1 MKATKKMIALALTIA
16 LALSLASPAAACC
29 GVYVGSGVS
38 ANGSTYMGRSE
49 DIGDMYGKIFGVA
62 PSQEIAADA
71 VYKDTY
77 GFVMNYADINY
88 PSKTYSY
95 TYVKDS
101 TKYGETMKD
110 EAGNYI
116 GEAYAEAGQNEM
128 GLSMTATVSTS
139 YNNAAKAAD
148 KLVRTG
154 ICEISMTSIILGG
167 CATAKE
173 AVEMLGKIV
182 DLYGAGECNSIMFS
196 DPHET
201 WYFEI
206 VSGHQYA
213 AVKMP
218 ADVASVQPNVML
230 LGAIDVTDTENVFVS
245 ENLVSLA
252 EEKGFLVTDESGKI
266 DVAKTYAK
274 ENAGQ
279 GQYVRYC
286 QGLFYLNEAEAIGV
300 DSTAI
305 TSSSEILKL
314 FIEPDHKLSTL
325 EVLKL
330 LAYRGEGSDWDAN
343 AGKTSSAIGNN
354 RQSECHIFETR
365 QNMPAAL
372 ATIQW
377 QAMADAEFSI
387 YIPMYSALVTSVH
400 EAYNNNNKATKTGGK
415 YNYTDEAIAD
425 SINWNMQ
432 IINNLCYSN
441 RANCADAVKE
451 LFTSWQQSLITQ
463 QYLVDVEMKAL
474 YNIDSAAAKQAANDM
489 AYDLADQLL
498 EMTNVV
504 KAELLEYLAGDQAEP
519 FTTSKANTVPVY
531 SVISDVEVDTY
542 GGPAMH
548 WVNVAST
555 TNGSVKSSPLAASEG
570 FTVTLYPKASEG
582 YVLDAVKVLDKD
594 GNEVAMNGLQ
604 FQLPAGGVTVNA
616 SFKLA
621 Q

>member
-1 MKATKKMIALALTIA
+1 MKRNFWKKLT
-16 LALSLASPAAACC
+16 S
-29 GVYVGSGVS
+29 
-38 ANGSTYMGRSE
+38 
-49 DIGDMYGKIFGVA
+49 
-62 PSQEIAADA
+62 
-71 VYKDTY
+71 
-77 GFVMNYADINY
+77 
-88 PSKTYSY
+88 
-95 TYVKDS
+95 
-101 TKYGETMKD
+101 
-110 EAGNYI
+110 
-116 GEAYAEAGQNEM
+116 
-128 GLSMTATVSTS
+128 
-139 YNNAAKAAD
+139 
-148 KLVRTG
+148 
-154 ICEISMTSIILGG
+154 
-167 CATAKE
+167 
-173 AVEMLGKIV
+173 
-182 DLYGAGECNSIMFS
+182 
-196 DPHET
+196 
-201 WYFEI
+201 
-206 VSGHQYA
+206 
-213 AVKMP
+213 
-218 ADVASVQPNVML
+218 ML
-230 LGAIDVTDTENVFVS
+230 LAVLLVMSMGA
-245 ENLVSLA
+245 VSLA

-400 EAYNNNNKATKTGGK
+400 EAYNNNNNKATKTGGK